1 MGRIYISN
9 NLGKVKQ
16 GVSGFKGGRIKRSEP
31 QWKGN
36 KQIKVK
42 FVKSGLKKQGFC
54 LVVTLISSYL
64 LSFLILHF

>member
-16 GVSGFKGGRIKRSEP
+16 GVSGFKGGRVKRNGT
-31 QWKGN
+31 QWKGS

-42 FVKSGLKKQGFC
+42 FIKSGLKKQG
-54 LVVTLISSYL
+54 L
-64 LSFLILHF
+64 